1 MSGWLSSIKTP
12 LKKKEKLA
20 DLFENDEKLMQTMG
34 ASGAAGVRG
43 PVARPLPP
51 PTPRRRGRRR
61 RVGSRPGESDRRRA
75 RARVRAL
82 LAGNLQLMR
91 EISRSLVDQTN
102 KYKGAVDKLVN
113 GGRVVGMGAGGGMS
127 FSETLSKAAAL
138 EGAKRSGSIPA
149 LQPSEDHLADVKVR
163 ARARRRR
170 NAAVPP
176 SAD

>member
-1 MSGWLSSIKTP
+1 MRRAPRAYAGPSRVPSPRPP
-12 LKKKEKLA
+12 LA
-20 DLFENDEKLMQTMG
+20 G
-34 ASGAAGVRG
+34 AGVGVASGRVPGSLTVAA
-43 PVARPLPP
+43 A
-51 PTPRRRGRRR
+51 
-61 RVGSRPGESDRRRA
+61 A

-170 NAAVPP
+170 NAADPP